1 MRESQPILAFEEAG
15 VTGANAPVT
24 PFHLADPSD
33 QNRISAPNR
42 IWRGSP

>member
-15 VTGANAPVT
+15 IAGANVPAI
-24 PFHLADPSD
+24 PFLADPPV

>member
-1 MRESQPILAFEEAG
+1 MRESQPILAFEEVG
-15 VTGANAPVT
+15 IPGENLPVI
-24 PFHLADPSD
+24 PFLADPCA